1 MGVDLGRAVGG
12 SRRVKETGTPSPV
25 IRVFNEGAERLSK
38 NPKQG
43 HSAILT
49 PSRSILRDDL
59 CRPDNA
65 AGTSHMSNTCDR
77 RF

>member
-1 MGVDLGRAVGG
+1 MLTWA
-12 SRRVKETGTPSPV
+12 EPSGLAAGKGDGNALAGHPS
-25 IRVFNEGAERLSK
+25 FNEGAERLSK

-43 HSAILT
+43 HSTILT

-59 CRPDNA
+59 CRPDDA